1 MEALSLQKS
10 DPKAVVLDKIPCY
23 TDVRVGQRVAA
34 YWPGRPMFY
43 PGKIKYKKSTG
54 SNACYQKGVYD
65 VLFDDGDRR
74 MEEFNQ
80 IRLIPSWMARKRERE
95 REAVIR
101 IGKIVVIRLGCTAL
115 LRGLVESQSMG

>member
-1 MEALSLQKS
+1 MGARVSARYSNGKYYRGFVQRATSNTVYIKYDDGGSITLQKS

-34 YWPGRPMFY
+34 YWPGKPMFY
-43 PGKIKYKKSTG
+43 PGQIKYKKSTG

-74 MEEFNQ
+74 MEDFNQ
-80 IRLIPSWMARKRERE
+80 IRLIPS
-95 REAVIR
+95 
-101 IGKIVVIRLGCTAL
+101 
-115 LRGLVESQSMG
+115 